1 MLPAWREHGCES
13 NLYTREEVT
22 KTMSVSIR
30 ILACV
35 STICNP
41 DDRLEKREAQ
51 LASALKRAYN
61 EQFKDYITRDVST
74 ITWGYDEPE
83 HILLTAK
90 SWNSD
95 ISHDLMVAI
104 GNILTSPADGAW
116 PALGNDRTDA
126 LLVAASATNDEPRP
140 NAKQLLFNM
149 PTGHDTSW
157 CYECVLS
164 ENRLRNIVKHP
175 ENYVTAWLHAD

>member
-1 MLPAWREHGCES
+1 MLRARREDGCDS

-41 DDRLEKREAQ
+41 DDRPEKREAQ

-74 ITWGYDEPE
+74 ITWGVDKPE
-83 HILLTAK
+83 HITRAAK
-90 SWNSD
+90 MWNSD
-95 ISHDLMVAI
+95 IIHDLMMAI
-104 GNILTSPADGAW
+104 GGILSGPSDGAL
-116 PALGNDRTDA
+116 PILNSDRTQE
-126 LLVAASATNDEPRP
+126 LTVAATAANDEARP
-140 NAKQLLFNM
+140 DAKCLLFNM
-149 PTGHDTSW
+149 PIGGETSW
-157 CYECVLS
+157 RYECVLS
-164 ENRLRNIVKHP
+164 ENRLNDALKHP
-175 ENYVTAWLHAD
+175 EDYAVAWLYAD